1 MDADTI
7 SRQHS
12 ATCEITQGT
21 AEAGAPKKYSIR
33 VVAREDLA
41 EEAVAVAIG
50 MLQTAQQS
58 LGIDEGWHLEVA
70 NAAETI
76 GAWSVQLEAIGEGRD
91 HGDEFSFAGTE
102 DGR

>member
-1 MDADTI
+1 MDPETI

-76 GAWSVQLEAIGEGRD
+76 GAWSVQLEATGEGRIY
-91 HGDEFSFAGTE
+91 GEEYGT
-102 DGR
+102 DGS